1 MVEIG
6 EWHKIEILQES
17 YMQGGE
23 VPIYFLVKIR
33 LSHLFLV
40 LDSDLG

>member
-23 VPIYFLVKIR
+23 VLIYFLKK
-33 LSHLFLV
+33 
-40 LDSDLG
+40 